1 MCRGRFKMAAIIGTS
16 GPDTLEGTSGSDSIS
31 GGAGDD
37 QIFGLGGADTL
48 SGGSGVNSFN
58 IGVGESPTSGAV
70 GGHIANLVHITDWST
85 SDTLVFAGEVSGTAT
100 NVIGTSAADF
110 DTALSQANN
119 FFATRPGLV
128 YVLTQ
133 VGADE
138 VVIDDQHEAVVVS
151 NTPLSAITPFKLL
164 GGPVGAPPPAGL
176 GGPVGGP
183 VGGSAGA
190 TSTISGNLDT
200 VQLQHLLGAP
210 IVGATSTT
218 LALNGGAVSLTLGG
232 SGFTFDGNEQITGG
246 TATSIDFTDPEAAS
260 ANGSVTGHIT
270 GISVP
275 VVTLSN
281 DFALNANTAA
291 FTTIFAGNDTINGAV
306 GGSDLIRGFDGNDV
320 IAGNGGNDSLYGGAG
335 DDILRGGSGS
345 DYLNGGAGADTL
357 TGGGGAKDI
366 FEFGA
371 TESRSASALEN
382 NPAGLDHVTDWSSS
396 DFLQFT
402 GGPVATATNYTEIT
416 SSSLEAAYAQ
426 ANADLGANIFYI
438 AAQVGSD
445 VLVVDLAQSDA
456 VLLSNTTL
464 DNISQAN
471 VGGDPALATQPPPP
485 PAAGAGASVDLSDGA
500 DMGAFQESQLA
511 DATITRTST
520 SEVLVFGAGTA
531 KMTITG
537 TGLTYDASG
546 KFIGGTVTGL
556 DITSANGHF
565 ALTGAHTDA
574 TILAAA
580 HDANNADL
588 STAALMSGDDV
599 ITVRGS
605 AAGADASFTGQGWGG
620 NDLMIGG
627 GTLSTFDGGT
637 GDDTIQ
643 AGTATQTYLRG
654 SDGDDSIVGGVG
666 FDDING
672 NKGNDTIDGGAGPGS
687 DWLVGG
693 QSNDFITAHAGQNLL
708 YGNLGND
715 TLHGGNGGDVLRGG
729 QGDDVIVGGSGND
742 FVSGD
747 RGNDTLSGGG
757 GADIFHTSQDAGLDR
772 VLDFHLSEGDRVQLD
787 PGTVFSVTQVG
798 ADTVIDMG
806 TANGQPNQMILVGV
820 QLSTLTPGWIFGA

>member
-1 MCRGRFKMAAIIGTS
+1 MATITGTS
-16 GPDTLEGTSGSDSIS
+16 GPDTLEGTSGPDSIS
-31 GGAGDD
+31 GLAGDD

-48 SGGSGVNSFN
+48 SGGAGVNSFN
-58 IGVGESPTSGAV
+58 IGVGESPTSAAV
-70 GGHIANLVHITDWST
+70 GGHISNLVHITDWST

-100 NVIGTSAADF
+100 NVIGTSAPDF

-151 NTPLSAITPFKLL
+151 NTPLAAITPFKLL
-164 GGPVGAPPPAGL
+164 GSAAGAPPPPASGS
-176 GGPVGGP
+176 GGS
-183 VGGSAGA
+183 GGSAGA
-190 TSTISGNLDT
+190 TASLTGNMDA
-200 VQLQHLLGAP
+200 VQLQHLVGAP
-210 IVGATSTT
+210 IVEASSTT
-218 LALNGGAVSLTLGG
+218 LFISGSNVSLTLTGT
-232 SGFTFDGNEQITGG
+232 GFTYDANEQITGG
-246 TATSIDFTDPEAAS
+246 TVTSITFLDGLSP
-260 ANGSVTGHIT
+260 GQPQGIVTGLST
-270 GISVP
+270 P
-275 VVTLSN
+275 VAPLVQA
-281 DFALNANTAA
+281 FALNNNALA
-291 FTTIFAGNDTINGAV
+291 FGQIFAGADTICGST
-306 GGSDLIRGFDGNDV
+306 GGSDLLRGYDGDDLIV
-320 IAGNGGNDSLYGGAG
+320 GNGGNDSLYGGAG

-345 DYLNGGAGADTL
+345 DYLNGGPGADTL
-357 TGGGGAKDI
+357 TGGGAKDV
-366 FEFGA
+366 FEFGVN
-371 TESRSASALEN
+371 ESRSSAGLEN
-382 NPAGLDHVTDWSSS
+382 NPTGLDHITDWSSS
-396 DFLQFT
+396 DFIQFT
-402 GGPVATATNYTEIT
+402 GGPVATATNYVEIT
-416 SSSLEAAYAQ
+416 ASSVEAAYAQ
-426 ANADLGANIFYI
+426 ANADLGAEIFYVV
-438 AAQVGSD
+438 AQVGAD
-445 VLVVDLAQSDA
+445 VVVVGLAQSDE
-456 VLLSNTTL
+456 VVLSNTTL
-464 DNISQAN
+464 ASISQAN
-471 VGGDPALATQPPPP
+471 VGGDPALATQAPAPPPP
-485 PAAGAGASVDLSDGA
+485 PAAGAGATVDLFDGA

-511 DATITRTST
+511 DATVTRSST

-537 TGLTYDASG
+537 TGFTYDANG

-556 DITSANGHF
+556 DITSPNGHF

-605 AAGADASFTGQGWGG
+605 APGADTSFTGQGWGG

-654 SDGDDSIVGGVG
+654 GDGDDSIVGGVG

-672 NKGNDTIDGGAGPGS
+672 NKGNDTIDGGAGPGG

-693 QSNDFITAHAGQNLL
+693 QGDDLITAHAGQNLL

-747 RGNDTLSGGG
+747 RGNDTLSGGA
-757 GADIFHTSQDAGLDR
+757 GADIFHTSQDAGIDR

-787 PGTVFSVTQVG
+787 PGTTFTISQVG
-798 ADTVIDMG
+798 ADTVIDLG
-806 TANGQPNQMILVGV
+806 NGNEMILVGV
-820 QLSTLTPGWIFGA
+820 QMSTLTPGWIFGA